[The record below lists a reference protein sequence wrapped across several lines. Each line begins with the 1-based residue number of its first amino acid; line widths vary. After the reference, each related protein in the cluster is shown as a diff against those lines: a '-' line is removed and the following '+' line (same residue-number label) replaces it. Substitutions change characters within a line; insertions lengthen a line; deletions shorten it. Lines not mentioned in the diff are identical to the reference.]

1 MQTLWQDLRY
11 GLRILTKSPG
21 FTAVAVLTLALG
33 IGANTAIFSVV
44 NAVLLRPL
52 PYPNHNR
59 LLRIA
64 ESHPGEPSED
74 VTYATYL
81 DLAREAKTIENPA
94 AFRDWVFNLTGDSE
108 AQPERAAGALVSG
121 NFFAALGSMP
131 LFGRMITPEDD
142 APGGNNRVAVL
153 GYALWQSRYGGRR
166 DVVGKTIQVNSE
178 PYAIAGVMPKGF
190 DYPEKSKIWC
200 PLVPGG
206 ELHANR
212 RAHLLTV
219 IADLRTKDPLSVA
232 QGEFSSIARQVE
244 RQNPGQDDPG
254 LGLRTTLLKANL
266 VALVRPALLIL
277 IFSVGLLLVIA
288 CANVANL
295 LLARAAARRK
305 EIAIRVALGAG
316 RGRLARQLLTESV
329 LLAALGGALGFVFA
343 SWSLNLMKAI
353 NGVDIPRLAEVSI
366 DGRVLAFTMAV
377 TLFTGLLFG
386 IAPAL
391 AGIKTDLNSSLKE
404 GAAVGTGGTRRN
416 VSIALIIPQFALAVV
431 LLAGAGLLANSFV
444 RLLRVNPGFRP
455 DHLLTTELFL
465 SPAEYPEG
473 DPRGAMLLDAM
484 LQRVQVIPGVRSA
497 GIVTALPITG
507 GADTDFVI
515 AGRPAPRPGDEPSAD
530 IRSASPGYFRTM
542 GIPLLAGREFT
553 EQDDTRAPRVM
564 LINETMA
571 RKFWPNAN
579 PIGQHVTMLDWGP
592 PLEGEI
598 AGVVGDVKTNGLD
611 EVTGPMIYWPNYQFP
626 QLFNSLVVRSD
637 ADPMSLVAGVKSAV
651 WSVDKNQTVSEIKSM
666 DQVLADSL
674 ARRRLYMLLLG
685 VFAAAALLLAAVG
698 IYGVMAYSVSQR
710 THEIGI
716 RLALGAERR
725 DVLCLVLRQGMGVT
739 MIGVAIGL
747 AAAFGLT
754 RLMSSLLFGVSASDP
769 FTFAAVA
776 ALLFGI
782 ALVACYI
789 PARRAMRVDLMVAS
803 RYE

>member
-1 MQTLWQDLRY
+1 
-11 GLRILTKSPG
+11 
-21 FTAVAVLTLALG
+21 
-33 IGANTAIFSVV
+33 
-44 NAVLLRPL
+44 
-52 PYPNHNR
+52 
-59 LLRIA
+59 
-64 ESHPGEPSED
+64 
-74 VTYATYL
+74 
-81 DLAREAKTIENPA
+81 
-94 AFRDWVFNLTGDSE
+94 
-108 AQPERAAGALVSG
+108 
-121 NFFAALGSMP
+121 
-131 LFGRMITPEDD
+131 
-142 APGGNNRVAVL
+142 
-153 GYALWQSRYGGRR
+153 
-166 DVVGKTIQVNSE
+166 
-178 PYAIAGVMPKGF
+178 
-190 DYPEKSKIWC
+190 
-200 PLVPGG
+200 
-206 ELHANR
+206 
-212 RAHLLTV
+212 
-219 IADLRTKDPLSVA
+219 
-232 QGEFSSIARQVE
+232 VE

-254 LGLRTTLLKANL
+254 LGLRTTPLKANL

-329 LLAALGGALGFVFA
+329 MLAALGGALGFVFA

-353 NGVDIPRLAEVSI
+353 NGVDIPRLAQVSI

-391 AGIKTDLNSSLKE
+391 SGIKTDLNSSLKE

-416 VSIALIIPQFALAVV
+416 GSEALIIPQFALAVV

-455 DHLLTTELFL
+455 DHLLTTQLFL

-473 DPRGAMLLDAM
+473 DPRGAMLLDSM
-484 LQRVQVIPGVRSA
+484 LQRVQAIPGVRSA

-515 AGRPAPRPGDEPSAD
+515 AGRPAPRPGDEPSAH

-542 GIPLLAGREFT
+542 GIPLLAGREFS
-553 EQDDTRAPRVM
+553 EQDNARAPRVM

-611 EVTGPMIYWPNYQFP
+611 EVTGPMIYWPNYQFS

-637 ADPMSLVAGVKSAV
+637 ADPMSLVAAVKSAV

-698 IYGVMAYSVSQR
+698 VYGVMAYSVSQR

-725 DVLCLVLRQGMGVT
+725 DVLRLVLRQGMGVT
-739 MIGVAIGL
+739 MIGVALGL
-747 AAAFGLT
+747 AAAFSLT
-754 RLMSSLLFGVSASDP
+754 RLMSSLLFGVSATDP
-769 FTFAAVA
+769 LTFAAVA
-776 ALLFGI
+776 VLLFGI

-789 PARRAMRVDLMVAS
+789 PARRAMRVDPMVAS

>member
-1 MQTLWQDLRY
+1 MRTLWQDLKY
-11 GLRILTKSPG
+11 GLRMLTKSPG

-33 IGANTAIFSVV
+33 IGTNTVIFSVV

-52 PYPNHNR
+52 PYPNHDL
-59 LLRIA
+59 LLRIG
-64 ESHPGEPSED
+64 ESHPGEQSLS

-94 AFRDWVFNLTGDSE
+94 AFRNWVFNLTGDSE

-121 NFFAALGSMP
+121 NFFAALGSKP
-131 LFGRMITPEDD
+131 LLGRMITPEDND
-142 APGGNNRVAVL
+142 PGGNNRVAVL

-166 DVVGKTIQVNSE
+166 DAVGKTIQVNSE
-178 PYAIAGVMPKGF
+178 PYAIVGVMPEGF

-200 PLVPGG
+200 PLVPRGG
-206 ELHANR
+206 LHPNR

-219 IADLRTKDPLSVA
+219 IADLHANDPLSAA
-232 QGEFSSIARQVE
+232 QGELSSFARQVE

-254 LGLRTTLLKANL
+254 LGLWTIPLKANL
-266 VALVRPALLIL
+266 VAPVRPALLIL

-316 RGRLARQLLTESV
+316 RPRLARQLLTESV
-329 LLAALGGALGFVFA
+329 LLAALGGALGFFFVFL
-343 SWSLNLMKAI
+343 SLNLMKAI
-353 NGVDIPRLAEVSI
+353 NGLDIPRLAQVSI

-386 IAPAL
+386 LAPAL
-391 AGIKTDLNSSLKE
+391 AGIRTDLNSSLKE
-404 GAAVGTGGTRRN
+404 GAAVGTGGTRRS
-416 VSIALIIPQFALAVV
+416 VSEALMIPQFALAVV

-444 RLLRVNPGFRP
+444 RLLRINPGFRS
-455 DHLLTTELFL
+455 DHLLTAELFL

-473 DPRGAMLLDAM
+473 DPRGAVLLDAM
-484 LQRVQVIPGVRSA
+484 LQRVQAIPGVRSA

-515 AGRPAPRPGDEPSAD
+515 AGRPAPRPGGEPSAD

-553 EQDDTRAPRVM
+553 EEDSARAPRVM

-592 PLEGEI
+592 PLQGEI
-598 AGVVGDVKTNGLD
+598 VGVVGDVKTNGLD

-626 QLFNSLVVRSD
+626 QLFNSLVARSN
-637 ADPMSLVAGVKSAV
+637 ADPMSLVAAVKSAV
-651 WSVDKNQTVSEIKSM
+651 WSVDRNQTLSEIKSM

-685 VFAAAALLLAAVG
+685 IFAAAALLLAAVG

-710 THEIGI
+710 THEIGV

-725 DVLCLVLRQGMGVT
+725 DVLRLMLRRGMGVT
-739 MIGVAIGL
+739 LIGVAIGL

-754 RLMSSLLFGVSASDP
+754 RLMSTLLYGVSASDP
-769 FTFAAVA
+769 ATFAGVA
-776 ALLFGI
+776 ILLFAI
-782 ALVACYI
+782 ALAACHI
-789 PARRAMRVDLMVAS
+789 PARRAMRVDPMVAL

>member
-1 MQTLWQDLRY
+1 MRTLWQDLKY
-11 GLRILTKSPG
+11 GWRMLTMSPG
-21 FTAVAVLTLALG
+21 FTAVAVLTLGLG

-52 PYPNHNR
+52 PYPNHDR
-59 LLRIA
+59 LLRIG
-64 ESHPGEPSED
+64 ESHPGEQSLN

-81 DLAREAKTIENPA
+81 ELAREAKTIENPA
-94 AFRDWVFNLTGDSE
+94 AFRDWVFNLTGDSR
-108 AQPERAAGALVSG
+108 AQPERAVGALVSG
-121 NFFAALGSMP
+121 NFFAALGSRP
-131 LFGRMITPEDD
+131 LLGRMITPEDND
-142 APGGNNRVAVL
+142 PDGNNRVAVL
-153 GYALWQSRYGGRR
+153 GYALWQNRYGGRR
-166 DVVGKTIQVNSE
+166 EVVGETIQVNSE
-178 PYAIAGVMPKGF
+178 PYVIVGVMPEGF

-200 PLVPGG
+200 PLVPRGG
-206 ELHANR
+206 LHLNR

-219 IADLRTKDPLSVA
+219 IADLRANDPLSAA
-232 QGEFSSIARQVE
+232 QGELSSIARQVE
-244 RQNPGQDDPG
+244 RQNFGQDDPG
-254 LGLRTTLLKANL
+254 LGLWTIPLKANL
-266 VALVRPALLIL
+266 VAPVRPALLIL

-295 LLARAAARRK
+295 LLAHAAARRK

-316 RGRLARQLLTESV
+316 RARLAQQLLTQSV
-329 LLAALGGALGFVFA
+329 QLAVLGGALGFFFA

-353 NGVDIPRLAEVSI
+353 KGADIPRLEQVSI

-377 TLFTGLLFG
+377 TLLTGLIFG

-404 GAAVGTGGTRRN
+404 GAAVGVGGTRRS
-416 VSIALIIPQFALAVV
+416 VSEALIIPQFALAVV
-431 LLAGAGLLANSFV
+431 LLASAGLLANSFV
-444 RLLRVNPGFRP
+444 RLLRVHPGFRP
-455 DHLLTTELFL
+455 DHLLTAELFL

-484 LQRVQVIPGVRSA
+484 LQRVRAIPGVHSA

-507 GADTDFVI
+507 GPDTDFVI

-553 EQDDTRAPRVM
+553 GEDNARAPRVM

-579 PIGQHVTMLDWGP
+579 PIGQHATMLDWGP

-598 AGVVGDVKTNGLD
+598 IGVVGDVKTNGLD
-611 EVTGPMIYWPNYQFP
+611 AVTGPMIYWPNYQFP

-637 ADPMSLVAGVKSAV
+637 ADPMSLVAAVKSAV
-651 WSVDKNQTVSEIKSM
+651 RSADRNQTVSEIKSM
-666 DQVLADSL
+666 GQVLADSL

-685 VFAAAALLLAAVG
+685 VFAVAALLLAAVG

-725 DVLCLVLRQGMGVT
+725 DVLRLVLRQGMRAT
-739 MIGVAIGL
+739 MIGVAMGL

-769 FTFAAVA
+769 ATFAAVA
-776 ALLFGI
+776 ILLFAI
-782 ALVACYI
+782 ALVAFYI
-789 PARRAMRVDLMVAS
+789 PARRAMRVNPMVAL